1 MLKTNKKGNQ
11 ALRMTH
17 RPLIK
22 HIRDHDALFTELAL
36 LRNGFASSIGLNQH
50 AYHKV
55 PKFVAPDGRRLTI
68 EPERSI
74 IVPNYKD
81 LKNVKTLLEKNIAGF
96 SIING
101 SDIGFRYPTA
111 AIAGLDAPYI
121 KRFRSEFFH
130 RVDENRSICR
140 PLNLSVGIK
149 SRGKGDNREEYEV
162 WVPDEYLAQ
171 DPTPLFIEKYGED
184 LPDEIREFAGTNSY
198 VYGWMGVKR
207 AAFEA
212 IYTNTAL
219 IGDLAIVIGLS
230 VDAYNIG
237 ARPDLSYSP
246 IVDSSIA
253 VGNAEFEWE
262 VMGFYEPKGAHTGHD
277 QIWQAIELAIEAVDA
292 PLRSTYT
299 NLLPIQES
307 KTERILSTINS
318 LGVSEE
324 EIKALNLKPWE
335 FLETESEHRRKAN
348 DPSRTVNLLGR
359 LNRLFYQ
366 TDHHLPSL
374 KEIHDLIV

>member
-1 MLKTNKKGNQ
+1 MS
-11 ALRMTH
+11 R

-36 LRNGFASSIGLNQH
+36 LRNKFAEHIGLTH
-50 AYHKV
+50 YEYHKV
-55 PKFVAPDGRRLTI
+55 PKFITPDGRRLSI

-74 IVPNYKD
+74 IVPNYRDFKGI
-81 LKNVKTLLEKNIAGF
+81 KSLLENSIEGF
-96 SIING
+96 YIIKD
-101 SDIGFRYPTA
+101 SEIGFRYPTA

-130 RVDENRSICR
+130 RVDENRNICR

-149 SRGKGDNREEYEV
+149 SRGKADKREEYEV
-162 WVPDEYLAQ
+162 WVPDEYLEQ
-171 DPTPLFIEKYGED
+171 DPTPLFIDKYGED
-184 LPDEIREFAGTNSY
+184 LPDEIRDFASTQNY
-198 VYGWMGVKR
+198 VHGWMGVKR

-212 IYTNTAL
+212 IYQNPQHL
-219 IGDLAIVIGLS
+219 GELAIVLGLS

-237 ARPDLSYSP
+237 AKPDLSYSP
-246 IVDSSIA
+246 LVDSSIA

-262 VMGFYEPKGAHTGHD
+262 VMGFYSPKGQHADHD
-277 QIWQAIELAIEAVDA
+277 QIWEAISYAIEAVDT
-292 PLRSTYT
+292 PLRNNYN
-299 NLLPIQES
+299 NLLAIQES
-307 KTERILSTINS
+307 KTERILSTIKS
-318 LGVSEE
+318 LGIVEQDIVE
-324 EIKALNLKPWE
+324 LALQPWE
-335 FLETESEHRRKAN
+335 FLQTESANRRKPQ

-366 TDHHLPSL
+366 ADHHLPSL